1 MADPSGLNE
10 RPTEEKEKGRGQEVD
25 WEAISQVIREN
36 RGTGEGRKE
45 GVAEE

>member
-1 MADPSGLNE
+1 MADHSGLNE
-10 RPTEEKEKGRGQEVD
+10 RPTEEKETGRGQEVD

-36 RGTGEGRKE
+36 RTGEGRKE